1 MRKTKFVLLCLFL
14 GIILAGC
21 ATPFPWGSL
30 YTKVELPIAAT
41 ANVGPSTKVGT
52 AECTSVMGLI
62 AIGDASIDAA
72 KKEGG
77 ITKIHYVDQDVEN
90 ILGIIGK
97 YKTVVYGE

>member
-1 MRKTKFVLLCLFL
+1 MRETKFILICLCLA
-14 GIILAGC
+14 IILAGC
-21 ATPFPWGSL
+21 ATPFPLGQL
-30 YTKVELPIAAT
+30 YTKVELPVAAT
-41 ANVGPSTKVGT
+41 ANVGPSPKVGT
-52 AECTSVMGLI
+52 AECISVMGLV

-90 ILGIIGK
+90 ILGIIGR